1 MTKIMNAV
9 VKNTPSD
16 VKSGYVVARRDDY
29 TAELW
34 YYGKYDTEKQA
45 YDIAL
50 ELENGVVVEYD
61 EQSTN
66 N

>member
-34 YYGKYDTEKQA
+34 YYGNYDTEKQA
-45 YDIAL
+45 YDVAL
-50 ELENGVVVEYD
+50 ELDNGVVVEYERKD
-61 EQSTN
+61 EC
-66 N
+66 